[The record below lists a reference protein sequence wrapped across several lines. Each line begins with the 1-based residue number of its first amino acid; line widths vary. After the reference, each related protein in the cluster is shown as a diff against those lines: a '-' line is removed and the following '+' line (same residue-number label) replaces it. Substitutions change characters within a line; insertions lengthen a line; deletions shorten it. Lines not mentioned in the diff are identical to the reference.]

1 MAIVIAIQKWR
12 PYLMGRHFEV
22 HTDQKSLK
30 FITEHKTMADDQHK
44 WISKLLGFDFEI
56 KYKPGKD
63 NSAADALSRQMQYN
77 TITTIQ

>member
-1 MAIVIAIQKWR
+1 MA
-12 PYLMGRHFEV
+12 E
-22 HTDQKSLK
+22 
-30 FITEHKTMADDQHK
+30 DQHK